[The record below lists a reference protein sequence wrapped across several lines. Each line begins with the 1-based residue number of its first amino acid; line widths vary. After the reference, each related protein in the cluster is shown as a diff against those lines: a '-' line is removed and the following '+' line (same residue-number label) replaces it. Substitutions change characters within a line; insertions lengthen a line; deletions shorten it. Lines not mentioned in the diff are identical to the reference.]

1 MGNGQD
7 AFFKEEAGKT
17 SFSIFVKFLRPVIKD
32 ERFDENEPIPST
44 SRNLRDFNSL
54 TIKTE
59 VEDNESVP
67 AAASTSMASKA
78 KGLKAM
84 AINTNDNMRQQSN
97 DEGTKSKIV
106 PKQKQK
112 NKPGP
117 KCSKMSRLPR
127 KQPSLSMADID
138 ALKDSEDPGYLLA
151 FYGIKGEEGV
161 NFLLDQRT
169 TDPGNVKLY
178 EEMIVLLLNVK

>member
-7 AFFKEEAGKT
+7 AFFKEDAGKT
-17 SFSIFVKFLRPVIKD
+17 SFSIFVKFLRPVIKE
-32 ERFDENEPIPST
+32 ERFDENEPVPST
-44 SRNLRDFNSL
+44 SRNWRDFKSL
-54 TIKTE
+54 KIKTE
-59 VEDNESVP
+59 IEDNESSPVG
-67 AAASTSMASKA
+67 TSSQAKA
-78 KGLKAM
+78 P
-84 AINTNDNMRQQSN
+84 TTFDNMKQQSI
-97 DEGTKSKIV
+97 EEKVS

-169 TDPGNVKLY
+169 TDPGNFKLY